1 MSLVPS
7 CSILVLVLVCPLARN
22 PSLCSYYKDLPT
34 PSQCRRQVLTSVR
47 KLDQKIMNHGSP
59 TAFITISWLTKQLL
73 IRPTFS
79 LIFSIRT
86 KHATEYLVWHGK
98 TTLAAEFERWKIDKV
113 QYFWAEVIRSKTT
126 VLALTRTETSLIQ
139 YSAPLANNTIRES
152 SKRTMEKRSGHTEH
166 SYHKQHRCSSDLNV
180 QSGEMDNSENGEIES
195 RVEGNSG
202 FTGKVLISSKKKKNE
217 S

>member
-1 MSLVPS
+1 MSS
-7 CSILVLVLVCPLARN
+7 TSAYKCPQTGSKNNEPWFSDSVYNYLLAHKATLN
-22 PSLCSYYKDLPT
+22 PADFFTYFQYTDKTCN
-34 PSQCRRQVLTSVR
+34 R
-47 KLDQKIMNHGSP
+47 
-59 TAFITISWLTKQLL
+59 
-73 IRPTFS
+73 
-79 LIFSIRT
+79 IFSMARQ
-86 KHATEYLVWHGK
+86 